1 MRSGSYD
8 DILSEYPRPQM
19 RRTDYHMLNGLWEYA
34 FVPAD
39 GSSSSEDPAHFT
51 AQGIIRVPFSP
62 EALLSRVHRR
72 LEPTEY
78 LWYHRELSFSTEEL
92 SQKEENMHCIL
103 HFDAVDQ
110 EATVFLGTKQLG
122 IHSGGYLPFSL
133 DITEYVNEDPVS
145 LYVKVRDLTDTGY
158 ATRGKQTLNR
168 GALKAVKLN
177 TEVTLYT
184 YLNVRE
190 DAVDL
195 FGFATKAELET
206 FKNLIS
212 VSGVGPKAGLAV
224 LSELSP
230 EQVAM
235 AIASDDLK
243 TITRAQGIG
252 KKIAQR
258 IVLELKD
265 KLAKAAKE
273 DSSFAQ
279 AAQNSV
285 NVSTGNVPKAIEALG
300 VLGYSPSDVSPV
312 LATLDSALPVEQLIS
327 LTLKQMGRQ

>member
-1 MRSGSYD
+1 MN
-8 DILSEYPRPQM
+8 
-19 RRTDYHMLNGLWEYA
+19 T
-34 FVPAD
+34 
-39 GSSSSEDPAHFT
+39 
-51 AQGIIRVPFSP
+51 
-62 EALLSRVHRR
+62 
-72 LEPTEY
+72 
-78 LWYHRELSFSTEEL
+78 
-92 SQKEENMHCIL
+92 
-103 HFDAVDQ
+103 
-110 EATVFLGTKQLG
+110 
-122 IHSGGYLPFSL
+122 
-133 DITEYVNEDPVS
+133 
-145 LYVKVRDLTDTGY
+145 
-158 ATRGKQTLNR
+158 
-168 GALKAVKLN
+168 LKAVKLN

-279 AAQNSV
+279 VAQNSV

>member
-1 MRSGSYD
+1 
-8 DILSEYPRPQM
+8 
-19 RRTDYHMLNGLWEYA
+19 MLYS
-34 FVPAD
+34 V
-39 GSSSSEDPAHFT
+39 
-51 AQGIIRVPFSP
+51 
-62 EALLSRVHRR
+62 
-72 LEPTEY
+72 
-78 LWYHRELSFSTEEL
+78 
-92 SQKEENMHCIL
+92 
-103 HFDAVDQ
+103 
-110 EATVFLGTKQLG
+110 
-122 IHSGGYLPFSL
+122 
-133 DITEYVNEDPVS
+133 
-145 LYVKVRDLTDTGY
+145 
-158 ATRGKQTLNR
+158 RGKLIAIESNAAVVECGGVGYMCQTTMNT
-168 GALKAVKLN
+168 LKTVKLN
-177 TEVTLYT
+177 TEVMLYT

-273 DSSFAQ
+273 DGSFAQ

-285 NVSTGNVPKAIEALG
+285 NVSMGNVPKAIEALG

-312 LATLDSALPVEQLIS
+312 LATLDSTLPVEQLIS

>member
-1 MRSGSYD
+1 
-8 DILSEYPRPQM
+8 
-19 RRTDYHMLNGLWEYA
+19 MLYS
-34 FVPAD
+34 V
-39 GSSSSEDPAHFT
+39 
-51 AQGIIRVPFSP
+51 
-62 EALLSRVHRR
+62 
-72 LEPTEY
+72 
-78 LWYHRELSFSTEEL
+78 
-92 SQKEENMHCIL
+92 
-103 HFDAVDQ
+103 
-110 EATVFLGTKQLG
+110 
-122 IHSGGYLPFSL
+122 
-133 DITEYVNEDPVS
+133 
-145 LYVKVRDLTDTGY
+145 
-158 ATRGKQTLNR
+158 RGKLIAIESNAAVVECGGVGYMCQTTMNT
-168 GALKAVKLN
+168 LKAVKLN

-265 KLAKAAKE
+265 KLVKAAKE